1 MRVRACLWGAAIFK
15 GKFRSAVRA
24 GAVAAVLGV
33 ACFAWPQGAGAVTLR
48 EELTGL
54 LATHPRIQADQHTA
68 EAARERVRQAF
79 SAFLPKLA
87 VSADGGYEHIDT
99 PTRRIIGLDESSTPR
114 EKATVSLTQ
123 PLFDGFRMFEGHAA
137 AKLRQEV
144 AERNLEA
151 TRQTLILEGIS
162 AYYGVLRQSKLA
174 EIAAANEQTIAQ
186 QLNLEDERVR
196 RGAGISLDV
205 LFAKARLQIAKERR
219 VQLEGT
225 LRETAARYAQLFGH
239 APNIAALAP
248 PELKLADLPPSLDEA
263 NRTAIQNNPSLIASD
278 RRVNVADREVGIA
291 ESDLFPK
298 LDLVGQY
305 NWEDNVDAVR
315 GIRRDWSVLVKLSW
329 ELFSGFST
337 QAKVAAATLEKSA
350 AFDSYNVNRRK
361 VSEDLAIAWEQL
373 MTARERAQLLDNA
386 VAIAEEVF
394 DSRRRLRDAGRETA
408 INVLDAQSEV
418 FNARL
423 NYLAAT
429 YDAQLAVFRVLGAM
443 GLLGPADL
451 GL

>member
-1 MRVRACLWGAAIFK
+1 
-15 GKFRSAVRA
+15 
-24 GAVAAVLGV
+24 
-33 ACFAWPQGAGAVTLR
+33 
-48 EELTGL
+48 
-54 LATHPRIQADQHTA
+54 
-68 EAARERVRQAF
+68 
-79 SAFLPKLA
+79 
-87 VSADGGYEHIDT
+87 
-99 PTRRIIGLDESSTPR
+99 
-114 EKATVSLTQ
+114 
-123 PLFDGFRMFEGHAA
+123 
-137 AKLRQEV
+137 
-144 AERNLEA
+144 
-151 TRQTLILEGIS
+151 LILEGIS

-248 PELKLADLPPSLDEA
+248 PELKLADLPPSLAEA
-263 NRTAIQNNPSLIASD
+263 DRTAIQNNPSLIASD
-278 RRVNVADREVGIA
+278 RRVNVADREVGVA